1 MASLGGVTVAAG
13 AARAALLVLEE
24 IPKETTLIDPAV
36 REFSGGESTS
46 GFWSRTL
53 FLFLGRMFR
62 LGYSGVLRTERLSK
76 LGVEFSARHLFDN
89 LARRWQRTITSK
101 RSNQQHLTANSL
113 LFACCMTWKLP
124 IAAILLPR
132 LLLTGFLFS
141 QPFVLQ
147 AVVVAAGQAE
157 QNRQEGGGL
166 VGATLLAFSG
176 AAISRATASHMKS
189 RLITRARGG
198 LIALMFDKTSR
209 LKAPAARKHAA
220 ITHMGADLDG
230 IAEGIPLCVEIPM
243 AVLDSGLG
251 MYFLSRFIQESCLS
265 ILISLALATVAGIL
279 FGRRSTTALKFW
291 NEKIEQRVTKTSRVL
306 SQLAAIKALGL
317 GPKMSAYLQH
327 LRVEETEA
335 TRPFRVVRAFA
346 VGAMSLTDLMT
357 PVIVFAVALFSNV
370 FGDKI
375 SPQVIYPTL
384 AIVSMVQGPIAELLR
399 AYPAVMAM
407 MGCFERIRQFL
418 CQEEHTDPRLLLTHV
433 PREVT
438 REWPAASDA
447 QVVET
452 RVVQKDPTRVVH
464 FQGVSIAPNGMDKA
478 LLSNVN
484 LSITPGSITA
494 VVGSTSSGKTT
505 FLQAILGEVDVLKGL
520 LCVDEMD
527 IALCGQVVWLP
538 NESVLDCIIGSSE
551 YDEEWLLVV
560 VRVCRL
566 VQDLRDLPGGLGYIV
581 GSGGIALSGGQRQR
595 IGIARAVYTRAPM
608 MLFDDIFSALDRST
622 ARAILSDL
630 CGHDGVLRQFGST
643 VVLSSYLREAI
654 DVADNL
660 VFLNGEGRVL
670 SAPTG
675 AYGEVRSQAMA
686 LLENAKVR
694 AEEPLPNN
702 IDSSTQ
708 HHSSVAAEMT
718 SRVQRVEDDV
728 RKRGSPKLY
737 MLWIDPVGR
746 LRFLSWS
753 LFVLL
758 LSIAEVVPKIYLRF
772 WIENAPGNR
781 LWFLGF
787 ALIPASASIFTFACL
802 YILFVHMSPRAANSV
817 HWKLTQTTI
826 NATLDFLASHDAGS
840 ILNRYT
846 IDMNQIAKAV
856 PSSIYN
862 TMYVVLTTLIQLGI
876 AFSGATYMTALL
888 PFVVAA
894 VYCIQRIYLF
904 TSRQLRH
911 LTMESQAPLVTSLR
925 ETSDGLIYIRGF
937 GWQSQ
942 VFARSLKL
950 IDQSQKPYYLLLCS
964 QQMLALVLDLLA
976 ALIAGTLV
984 LLTTFIK
991 DSSSENEAG
1000 LSFLTIILL
1009 GTSFNRVVT
1018 QWTAME
1024 TVVGSLSRLSSYLD
1038 KTPQEPKQY
1047 TSPLPPNWPQ
1057 RGEIEMSNVT
1067 AYYRAGGDGSREEVL
1082 HDVSLSIQPGQKV
1095 GFVGRSGSGK
1105 SSLLLTLLGLVDY
1118 EGSIVIDGVD
1128 MATAPRDELRARIVT
1143 ISQDQVELD
1152 GTIRDN
1158 LLPFDTV
1165 WGEEERDAGSGK
1177 AQQEQGP
1184 STAHKEM
1191 VLRETLERLRL
1202 WDQLQEKGGLDAV
1215 LADVGYSH
1223 GEKQMLCVA
1232 RAVVRRRLTGS
1243 RLLLVD
1249 EATGG
1254 VDLWRD
1260 QVVREM
1266 MRDYFH
1272 GCTILA
1278 IAHRQQ
1284 SIADADVIV
1293 EMSRGRVVGVAPRS

>member
-1 MASLGGVTVAAG
+1 
-13 AARAALLVLEE
+13 
-24 IPKETTLIDPAV
+24 
-36 REFSGGESTS
+36 
-46 GFWSRTL
+46 
-53 FLFLGRMFR
+53 
-62 LGYSGVLRTERLSK
+62 
-76 LGVEFSARHLFDN
+76 
-89 LARRWQRTITSK
+89 
-101 RSNQQHLTANSL
+101 
-113 LFACCMTWKLP
+113 
-124 IAAILLPR
+124 
-132 LLLTGFLFS
+132 
-141 QPFVLQ
+141 
-147 AVVVAAGQAE
+147 
-157 QNRQEGGGL
+157 
-166 VGATLLAFSG
+166 
-176 AAISRATASHMKS
+176 
-189 RLITRARGG
+189 
-198 LIALMFDKTSR
+198 
-209 LKAPAARKHAA
+209 
-220 ITHMGADLDG
+220 
-230 IAEGIPLCVEIPM
+230 M
-243 AVLDSGLG
+243 AVLDSAIG
-251 MYFLSRFIQESCLS
+251 MYFLSRFIKESCLS
-265 ILISLALATVAGIL
+265 ILISLVLATVAGIL

-317 GPKMSAYLQH
+317 APKMSAYLQH
-327 LRVEETEA
+327 LREEETRA

-346 VGAMSLTDLMT
+346 IGSASLTDLMT
-357 PVIVFAVALFSNV
+357 PVIVFAVALFCNV
-370 FGDKI
+370 FGDEI

-384 AIVSMVQGPIAELLR
+384 AIVSMVQGPISELLK
-399 AYPAVMAM
+399 AYPAAMAM

-418 CQEEHTDPRLLLTHV
+418 CQEEHADPRLLLTHV
-433 PREVT
+433 PREVS
-438 REWPAASDA
+438 REWPTDSET

-452 RVVQKDPTRVVH
+452 RVVQKDPSRVVH
-464 FQGVSIAPNGMDKA
+464 FQGVSIAPIGMGKP
-478 LLSNVN
+478 LLSKIN
-484 LSITPGSITA
+484 LSIAPGSITA

-505 FLQAILGEVDVLKGL
+505 FMQAILGEVDVLKGL
-520 LCVDEMD
+520 LSVDEMD

-538 NESVLDCIIGSSE
+538 NDSVLDCIIGSSE
-551 YDEEWLLVV
+551 YDEDWLLMVI
-560 VRVCRL
+560 RVCRL

-608 MLFDDIFSALDRST
+608 MLFDDSFSAIDRST

-630 CGHDGVLRQFGST
+630 CGNDGILRQFGST
-643 VVLSSYLREAI
+643 VVLSSYIREAL
-654 DVADNL
+654 DVADSL
-660 VFLNGEGRVL
+660 ILLDGDGQVL
-670 SAPTG
+670 SEPTV
-675 AYGEVRSQAMA
+675 AYGQVRSQAMA
-686 LLENAKVR
+686 LLENAKASAV
-694 AEEPLPNN
+694 EPFCNN
-702 IDSSTQ
+702 NESSTQ
-708 HHSSVAAEMT
+708 HRSFVEAEMT

-728 RKRGSPKLY
+728 RKRGDPKLY

-746 LRFLSWS
+746 LRFLSWC
-753 LFVLL
+753 LLVLL
-758 LSIAEVVPKIYLRF
+758 LSIAEVGPKIYLRF
-772 WIENAPGNR
+772 WIDNAPGNR
-781 LWFLGF
+781 VWFLGF
-787 ALIPASASIFTFACL
+787 ASIPASASVFTFACL
-802 YILFVHMSPRAANSV
+802 YSLFVHMSPRAANSV
-817 HWKLTQTTI
+817 HRKLTQTTT
-826 NATLDFLASHDAGS
+826 NATLDFLTSHDAGS

-846 IDMNQIAKAV
+846 IDMDQIAKAV

-876 AFSGATYMTALL
+876 AFSGATFMTALL

-942 VFARSLKL
+942 VFERSLKL
-950 IDQSQKPYYLLLCS
+950 IDQSQKPFYLLLCS

-984 LLTTFIK
+984 SLTTFVK
-991 DSSSENEAG
+991 DSSSENVAG
-1000 LSFLTIILL
+1000 LSFLTIIVL

-1018 QWTAME
+1018 YWTAME
-1024 TVVGSLSRLSSYLD
+1024 TVVGSLSRLSSFMD
-1038 KTPQEPKQY
+1038 KTPQEPKQG
-1047 TSPLPPNWPQ
+1047 TSPLPPNWPR
-1057 RGEIEMSNVT
+1057 RGEIEMTNVT
-1067 AYYRAGGDGSREEVL
+1067 AFYRADGDGSREAVL

-1105 SSLLLTLLGLVDY
+1105 SSLLLTLLGLIDY

-1152 GTIRDN
+1152 GTVRDN

-1165 WGEEERDAGSGK
+1165 WGEEKEEGSGK

-1191 VLRETLERLRL
+1191 VLRETLDRLRL
-1202 WDQLQEKGGLDAV
+1202 WDQLQGKGGLDAM

-1232 RAVVRRRLTGS
+1232 RAV
-1243 RLLLVD
+1243 
-1249 EATGG
+1249 ATGG

-1278 IAHRQQ
+1278 IAHREQ
-1284 SIADADVIV
+1284 SIADANVIV